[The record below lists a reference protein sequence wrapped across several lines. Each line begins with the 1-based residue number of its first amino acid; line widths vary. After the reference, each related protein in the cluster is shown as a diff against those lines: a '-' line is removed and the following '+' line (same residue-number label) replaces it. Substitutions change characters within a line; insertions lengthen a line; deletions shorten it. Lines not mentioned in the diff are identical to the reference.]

1 MSIFDSIDA
10 KKIVSE
16 KEVLYR
22 KKNLADARIAEYYQI
37 KLKIYMEFF
46 QGFSKFAI
54 KEKLP
59 LKTHR
64 STEAFGKKFIGWK
77 IAPDVGIS
85 QEGECYVDVNG
96 GEPWRG
102 VFFKKCEMTDV
113 AIAAADII
121 GGKRKLECYY
131 DSLKDVIHIKGV
143 SGDNVLEM
151 SIPDE
156 EYYSKIEVII
166 KEKLK
171 KYCES
176 VVNYILSS

>member
-1 MSIFDSIDA
+1 M
-10 KKIVSE
+10 
-16 KEVLYR
+16 L
-22 KKNLADARIAEYYQI
+22 
-37 KLKIYMEFF
+37 FF

-59 LKTHR
+59 IKIHR
-64 STEAFGKKFIGWK
+64 STEVFGKKFIGWR
-77 IAPDVGIS
+77 IAPDIGIS
-85 QEGECYVDVNG
+85 QDGECYVNTIGSEDQQ
-96 GEPWRG
+96 RIYY
-102 VFFKKCEMTDV
+102 KKCEMTDV

-121 GGKRKLECYY
+121 GGKKKLECYY

-156 EYYSKIEVII
+156 EYYAKIELII